1 MTAVFFFAILETPAS
16 GFHWRAST
24 LPNGVFDGYARK
36 RLVTFRWLKE
46 NGYVIYSRQHWDR
59 LQAAGEVPKRI
70 QLGKCRV
77 AWFLE
82 EIEEWIETRRRLS
95 RPLRST

>member
-1 MTAVFFFAILETPAS
+1 MMADARRNVLHTVAKTFSGCGILLGNLS
-16 GFHWRAST
+16 QDS
-24 LPNGVFDGYARK
+24 
-36 RLVTFRWLKE
+36 
-46 NGYVIYSRQHWDR
+46 
-59 LQAAGEVPKRI
+59 I